1 VLGFWA
7 WGIWAGMG
15 ASALARRL
23 RLPSVSGVLVAALPI
38 ALNWSAVSRRSE
50 LEASLPREVAT
61 ALLTALPS
69 RSVLFVAGDNDTYPL
84 WYAQQVERIRRDVT
98 VVTLPLL
105 AANWYVNELAR
116 RDSLVAPDRVSTMP
130 VSLGEIAAAAEQ
142 RGRPVAVAVT
152 VPIGDRNRI
161 GRSWKVIGPA
171 LLAVPRAVGS
181 EETAQPA
188 SVQIDTAATLA
199 SSAAI
204 ESWRKGR
211 GVRPSLDP
219 VHEYFLNVLS
229 CPRLALTSTP
239 SRTQLASLD
248 STCNLR

>member
-1 VLGFWA
+1 
-7 WGIWAGMG
+7 MG
-15 ASALARRL
+15 AIALARRL
-23 RLPSVSGVLVAALPI
+23 RLPSAFGVLIAALPI
-38 ALNWSAVSRRSE
+38 ALNWSAVNRRSE

-105 AANWYVNELAR
+105 AANWYVDELAR
-116 RDSLVAPDRVSTMP
+116 RDSLVAPDRASTGR

-152 VPIGDRNRI
+152 VPVGDRNRI
-161 GRSWKVIGPA
+161 ARSWKVIGPV
-171 LLAVPRAVGS
+171 LLAMPQAGLS
-181 EETAQPA
+181 ELTAQPPLPE
-188 SVQIDTAATLA
+188 IDSAATLA
-199 SSAAI
+199 SSLAI
-204 ESWRKGR
+204 ESWQKGR

-229 CPRLALTSTP
+229 CPRLALVSTP